1 MLFLDAIQ
9 IFKLKSKNI
18 NTMKRILSEI
28 FQIAIG
34 IFLASIGL
42 KMFLLPNGFLDGGA
56 TGIAILLSE
65 LFDIDISFFLILV
78 SIPFLTLA
86 WFSLSRR
93 IFIKSLISILL
104 LAVIIHFENF
114 ASVTEDKLLIAI
126 FGGLFLG
133 AGIGL
138 SIRNGAVL
146 DGSEILGIVVNE
158 HLGISIGRVILFFN
172 VILFG
177 STALLLSL
185 EIAMYSILTFI
196 VTAKVIDVMIEGF
209 EDYVGLMIVSEN
221 TTSINEEL
229 IRVVGT
235 GTTLYRGSGGFGKR
249 GLQAKNDIIHT
260 VINRI
265 DIRRT
270 YNLIDS
276 IDKNAFIIEF
286 DVNHIKGGIYT
297 KVLSKEGLKKLSP
310 TKNQGNT
317 KLN

>member
-1 MLFLDAIQ
+1 MLFLGTIPV
-9 IFKLKSKNI
+9 FKLKSKNI

-78 SIPFLTLA
+78 SIPFLILA

-93 IFIKSLISILL
+93 IFTKSLISIIL

-114 ASVTEDKLLIAI
+114 ASITEDKLLIAI

-138 SIRNGAVL
+138 TIRNGAVL
-146 DGSEILGIVVNE
+146 DGSEILGIVVNDR
-158 HLGISIGRVILFFN
+158 LGISIGRVILFFN

-177 STALLLSL
+177 ATALLLSL

-196 VTAKVIDVMIEGF
+196 VTAKVIDLMIEGF
-209 EDYVGLMIVSEN
+209 EDYVGLMIISEN
-221 TTSINEEL
+221 TTSINEGL

-235 GTTLYRGSGGFGKR
+235 GTTLYKGSGGFGKR
-249 GLQAKNDIIHT
+249 GPQAKNDIIHT

-270 YNLIDS
+270 YNLIDA

-310 TKNQGNT
+310 TKN
-317 KLN
+317 

>member
-1 MLFLDAIQ
+1 MLFLGTIQ
-9 IFKLKSKNI
+9 VFKLKSI
-18 NTMKRILSEI
+18 QISTVKRILSEI

-65 LFDIDISFFLILV
+65 LFDIDISFILLLV
-78 SIPFLTLA
+78 SIPFLILA

-93 IFIKSLISILL
+93 IFTKSLISIIL

-114 ASVTEDKLLIAI
+114 ASITEDKLLIAI

-138 SIRNGAVL
+138 TIRNGAVL
-146 DGSEILGIVVNE
+146 DGSEILGIFLNDR
-158 HLGISIGRVILFFN
+158 LGISIGRVILFFN

-177 STALLLSL
+177 ATALLLSL

-196 VTAKVIDVMIEGF
+196 VTAKVIDLMIEGF
-209 EDYVGLMIVSEN
+209 EDYVGLMIISKN
-221 TTSINEEL
+221 TNSINEGL
-229 IRVVGT
+229 IRIVGT
-235 GTTLYRGSGGFGKR
+235 GTTLYQGAGGFGKR
-249 GLQAKNDIIHT
+249 GTQPKNDIIHT
-260 VINRI
+260 VINRV

-270 YNLIDS
+270 YNLIDA
-276 IDKNAFIIEF
+276 IDKKAFIIEF

-297 KVLSKEGLKKLSP
+297 KVLSREGLKKLSP
-310 TKNQGNT
+310 TKN
-317 KLN
+317 

>member
-1 MLFLDAIQ
+1 MLFLGTIQ
-9 IFKLKSKNI
+9 VFKLKSI
-18 NTMKRILSEI
+18 QISTVKRILSEI

-65 LFDIDISFFLILV
+65 LFDIDISFILLLV
-78 SIPFLTLA
+78 SIPFLILA

-93 IFIKSLISILL
+93 IFTKSLISIIL

-114 ASVTEDKLLIAI
+114 ASITEDKLLIAI

-138 SIRNGAVL
+138 TIRNGAVL
-146 DGSEILGIVVNE
+146 DGSEILGIFLNDR
-158 HLGISIGRVILFFN
+158 LGISIGRVILFFN

-177 STALLLSL
+177 ATALLLSL

-196 VTAKVIDVMIEGF
+196 VTAKVIDLMIEGF
-209 EDYVGLMIVSEN
+209 EDYVGLMIISEN
-221 TTSINEEL
+221 TNSINEGL
-229 IRVVGT
+229 IRIVGT
-235 GTTLYRGSGGFGKR
+235 GTTLYQGAGGFGKR
-249 GLQAKNDIIHT
+249 GTQPKNDIIHT
-260 VINRI
+260 VINRV

-270 YNLIDS
+270 YNLIDA
-276 IDKNAFIIEF
+276 IDKKAFIIEF

-297 KVLSKEGLKKLSP
+297 KVLSREGLKKLSP
-310 TKNQGNT
+310 TKN
-317 KLN
+317 